1 MIETVVGIGECARE
15 HVAKRRQS
23 RFLVVVRGL
32 AQQHNYVPA
41 SGRQVPQA

>member
-1 MIETVVGIGECARE
+1 MIETGVGVGKCPRE

-23 RFLVVVRGL
+23 RFLVEVGGL
-32 AQQHNYVPA
+32 AQQHDHVPA